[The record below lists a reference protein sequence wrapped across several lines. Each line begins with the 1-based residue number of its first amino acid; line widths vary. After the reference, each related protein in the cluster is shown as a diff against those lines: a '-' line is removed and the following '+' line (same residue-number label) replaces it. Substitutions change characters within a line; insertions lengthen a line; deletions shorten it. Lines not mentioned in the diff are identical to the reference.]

1 MTNASHQPFARNL
14 FLGILA
20 VAGTFASFAVTTSP
34 AAAQASQQRGY
45 SATLATPLEA
55 PARKV
60 VNGVAWNCT
69 GAACAGPID
78 GSSPK
83 NSCARVARSFGQLTR
98 FATPKGEFS
107 AEDLARCNA
116 AA

>member
-1 MTNASHQPFARNL
+1 MTTATHHPLTRTLLAAL
-14 FLGILA
+14 LA
-20 VAGTFASFAVTTSP
+20 VVGTITSFAATTSP

>member
-1 MTNASHQPFARNL
+1 MHTATHQPLSRILLAA
-14 FLGILA
+14 GLA
-20 VAGTFASFAVTTSP
+20 VVGTIASFTVTAAP
-34 AAAQASQQRGY
+34 AHAQAPQARGY

-60 VNGVAWNCT
+60 VNDVVWNCT
-69 GAACAGPID
+69 GTSCSGPVD

-83 NSCARVARSFGQLTR
+83 NSCARVVKTFGQVTR
-98 FATPKGEFS
+98 FATPKGELS